1 MAHIPLGGSE
11 ETHVIF
17 DGGIPAHIAELS
29 ASEQR
34 DLLTKLRNI
43 AKEDAPPDR
52 YVYEQIGNLDILK
65 FSRAGRVYSKIITY
79 IPEGSTHYH
88 IIYVLY
94 VDEDHDY
101 DQGELGEFSQQAQQT
116 LEMITDFESVED
128 VEAYLETHNSL
139 TADDLDELL
148 DR

>member
-11 ETHVIF
+11 EIHVIF
-17 DGGIPAHIAELS
+17 DGGIPKHLAGLS

-43 AKEDAPPDR
+43 TKEDAPPDG
-52 YVYEQIGNLDILK
+52 YVYEQIGNLDIIR
-65 FSRAGRVYSKIITY
+65 FSRAGRAYTKVVAF
-79 IPEGSTHYH
+79 IPEGNTHYH

-116 LEMITDFESVED
+116 LEMITDLESVED
-128 VEAYLETHNSL
+128 VEAYLEAHNSL
-139 TADDLDELL
+139 TADDLDDLL

>member
-1 MAHIPLGGSE
+1 MAYIPLGGSE

-17 DGGIPAHIAELS
+17 DGGIPTHLADLS

-43 AKEDAPPDR
+43 AREDAPPDG
-52 YVYEQIGNLDILK
+52 YVYEQIGNLDIIK
-65 FSRAGRVYSKIITY
+65 FSGTGRTY
-79 IPEGSTHYH
+79 TKVVTFIPERNTHYH

-101 DQGELGEFSQQAQQT
+101 DQGGLGKLSQQAQQT
-116 LEMITDFESVED
+116 LEMITNLESVKD
-128 VEAYLETHNSL
+128 VETYLEDQNSL
-139 TADDLDELL
+139 TADDLDDLL